1 MSDPKDIT
9 ATILRDIRDD
19 IKGLRQDM
27 QQRFDKLETRMD
39 GVESG
44 LHGVQIILVNAV
56 GMFDQRITALEG
68 KVN

>member
-1 MSDPKDIT
+1 MSEPKDIT
-9 ATILRDIRDD
+9 ATILREMREEFRSEFRE
-19 IKGLRQDM
+19 IKQKLGAL
-27 QQRFDKLETRMD
+27 QQRMD
-39 GVESG
+39 GLEAG

>member
-1 MSDPKDIT
+1 MSTPTDIT
-9 ATILRDIRDD
+9 ATILSEMRDEMREQFQ
-19 IKGLRQDM
+19 KM
-27 QQRFDKLETRMD
+27 EARFDRLETRMD

-56 GMFDQRITALEG
+56 GTFDQRITALEA

>member
-1 MSDPKDIT
+1 MSTPADIT
-9 ATILRDIRDD
+9 ATILREMRDEM
-19 IKGLRQDM
+19 RQQFQKMDA
-27 QQRFDKLETRMD
+27 RFDRLETRMD

-68 KVN
+68 RVN